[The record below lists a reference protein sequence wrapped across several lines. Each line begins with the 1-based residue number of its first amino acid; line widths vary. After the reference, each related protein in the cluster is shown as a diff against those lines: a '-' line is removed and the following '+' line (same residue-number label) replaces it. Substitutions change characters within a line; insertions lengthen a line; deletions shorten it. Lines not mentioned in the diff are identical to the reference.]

1 MPSCSTSR
9 PKATA
14 EHTLNSQVDKC
25 ARRVQARLIQPVNKT
40 LQNLHGRAAVRC
52 ICLCESV
59 DPNMPNDILETTFH
73 VRYAETDQMGIVHHA
88 AYIIWMEEGRSDFM
102 RRKNVDYAKVE
113 QRGLSLAVTDLNVR
127 YVASAHYGEQ
137 VTVRTWVDS
146 LRSRMLVF
154 DYEIVNAETKQKLIT
169 GSVKL
174 ILIDQQG
181 QVVTI
186 PEEIQAALRPTA

>member
-1 MPSCSTSR
+1 
-9 PKATA
+9 
-14 EHTLNSQVDKC
+14 
-25 ARRVQARLIQPVNKT
+25 
-40 LQNLHGRAAVRC
+40 
-52 ICLCESV
+52 
-59 DPNMPNDILETTFH
+59 MPNDILETTFH

-113 QRGLSLAVTDLNVR
+113 QRGLSLAVTELNVR
-127 YVASAHYGEQ
+127 YIASAHYGEQ

-154 DYEIVNAETKQKLIT
+154 GYEIVNAESKQKLIT

-181 QVVTI
+181 QVVTM
-186 PEEIQAALRPTA
+186 PEEIQAALRPAS